1 MEGAVVEAA
10 VVSEAAPPLVNE
22 AASASSDCVKE
33 DGAWIRVPC
42 LGWTL
47 RETVTSP
54 WVLWALMFPLYAFQQ
69 VCLVAEVAG
78 GWNDEVPTRAV
89 VVVSAADVAE

>member
-1 MEGAVVEAA
+1 VEGAVVDAA
-10 VVSEAAPPLVNE
+10 VVSGAAPPLVNE

-42 LGWTL
+42 LGWML
-47 RETVTSP
+47 QETVTSP
-54 WVLWALMFPLYAFQQ
+54 WVLWALMFQLYAFQQ
-69 VCLVAEVAG
+69 VCLVAEAAG
-78 GWNDEVPTRAV
+78 GWNDVVPTRA

>member
-1 MEGAVVEAA
+1 MEGVVVEAA
-10 VVSEAAPPLVNE
+10 VVSEAAPPPLVNE

-47 RETVTSP
+47 RETVTS
-54 WVLWALMFPLYAFQQ
+54 LQ
-69 VCLVAEVAG
+69 
-78 GWNDEVPTRAV
+78 
-89 VVVSAADVAE
+89 

>member
-1 MEGAVVEAA
+1 MSSLSCQIHIKTFFYIAVKL
-10 VVSEAAPPLVNE
+10 SY
-22 AASASSDCVKE
+22 
-33 DGAWIRVPC
+33 
-42 LGWTL
+42 
-47 RETVTSP
+47 P